1 MIPVCDRAARNCA
14 DRGRV
19 NKTLCMALACAPYTW
34 YQVLQKKFPGDLV
47 LIHHPRTYSLGVRR
61 TVLRI
66 DQVYPLQMVE
76 LGLLAIRNC
85 SAVYIPSLYAL
96 NVRNA
101 MSSIS
106 PVNISQLITL
116 DQEKIKCRT
125 KMAVNNSDDCHA

>member
-1 MIPVCDRAARNCA
+1 MVSS
-14 DRGRV
+14 V
-19 NKTLCMALACAPYTW
+19 E
-34 YQVLQKKFPGDLV
+34 KKFAGDLV
-47 LIHHPRTYSLGVRR
+47 LIHHPRTYSPGVRK

-76 LGLLAIRNC
+76 LGLLSIRNC

-101 MSSIS
+101 ISSKS